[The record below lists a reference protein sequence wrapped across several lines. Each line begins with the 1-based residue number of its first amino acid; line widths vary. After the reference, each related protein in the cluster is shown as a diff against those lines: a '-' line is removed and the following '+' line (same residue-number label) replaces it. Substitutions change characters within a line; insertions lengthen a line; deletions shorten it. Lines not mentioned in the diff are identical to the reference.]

1 MSVVRV
7 MRVLAALVVCAAV
20 AGCGAN
26 GSAPGGGTGGSSS
39 AAKDSV
45 VVSEKAAA
53 KAMAGIDADAELLSV
68 GSGGVVT
75 SPPPKSWTFLYAS
88 KTKGR
93 VYRVSV
99 EHGKASAPEDMAP
112 FDPAKVVE
120 SSVVPISSVKVGSKQ
135 AYEAGKAYLEKRDGS
150 APPNVLMS
158 IGLGEVAGLEDQ
170 APGDWLV
177 AFVKGTSTEGMQ
189 QVRVNGQTGEVTP
202 IK

>member
-1 MSVVRV
+1 MSIVRIT
-7 MRVLAALVVCAAV
+7 RALLVLAVCAAV
-20 AGCGAN
+20 TGCGAN
-26 GSAPGGGTGGSSS
+26 GVISGGSGGSSS
-39 AAKDSV
+39 AAKDSI

-53 KAMAGIDADAELLSV
+53 KAMAGIDAEAVLVSA

-75 SPPPKSWTFLYAS
+75 SPPPKNWTYLYAS
-88 KTKGR
+88 KAKGR
-93 VYRVSV
+93 IYQVPV
-99 EHGKASAPEDMAP
+99 EHGKASAPQDMAP

-150 APPNVLMS
+150 APPNLMMS
-158 IGLGEVAGLEDQ
+158 IGLIKVAGLEDQ
-170 APGDWLV
+170 APGDWTL